1 MTHCINCGKNFSEGK
16 FIGTS
21 HRNHCPHCLY
31 SMHMD
36 AVKPG
41 DRKSNCHSSMK
52 PIALTFKNVGLDKYG
67 RKKQGEIMIVH
78 RCDKCGKISLN
89 RIAGDDDPQE
99 ILKILEQTN
108 TSLYDLP
115 KNIAVLTKKDKD
127 EVKKQLLG
135 E

>member
-1 MTHCINCGKNFSEGK
+1 
-16 FIGTS
+16 
-21 HRNHCPHCLY
+21 
-31 SMHMD
+31 
-36 AVKPG
+36 
-41 DRKSNCHSSMK
+41 MK
-52 PIALTFKNVGLDKYG
+52 PIALTFKNEGLDKYG

-89 RIAGDDDPQE
+89 RIAGDDDPKE